1 MKKIFVV
8 AAHPDDEV
16 LGCGG
21 TILKHKKNGD
31 KIFVLFVS
39 EGVSARYK
47 NKNDP
52 KCLKEI
58 KERQAMAIKAS
69 KIAKF
74 EIVDFMNLK
83 NLELGSYP
91 HTYISNKIIE
101 CFKKY
106 KPDVVYTHY
115 EYDLNIDHYHT
126 FFSTFVACRP
136 NNDYNIKKLLSFEV
150 PSSTDWAIKDKN
162 KIFCPNYFV
171 DIKPFMKSKKKLLS
185 CYKNEIKKTPHS
197 RSLKNIESLSNYRG
211 GIVGLE
217 NAEAFVVNK
226 IVV

>member
-1 MKKIFVV
+1 MKKVFIV

-39 EGVSARYK
+39 EGVSSRYK
-47 NKNDP
+47 NVSDP

-91 HTYISNKIIE
+91 HTYISN
-101 CFKKY
+101 
-106 KPDVVYTHY
+106 
-115 EYDLNIDHYHT
+115 
-126 FFSTFVACRP
+126 
-136 NNDYNIKKLLSFEV
+136 
-150 PSSTDWAIKDKN
+150 
-162 KIFCPNYFV
+162 
-171 DIKPFMKSKKKLLS
+171 
-185 CYKNEIKKTPHS
+185 
-197 RSLKNIESLSNYRG
+197 
-211 GIVGLE
+211 
-217 NAEAFVVNK
+217 
-226 IVV
+226 

>member
-1 MKKIFVV
+1 MKKIFIV

-39 EGVSARYK
+39 EGVSARYT

-58 KERQAMAIKAS
+58 KDRQAMAIKAS

-136 NNDYNIKKLLSFEV
+136 NSDYNIKKLLSFEI

-171 DIKPFMKSKKKLLS
+171 DIKPFMKTKKKLLS
-185 CYKNEIKKTPHS
+185 CYKYEMRKTPHS
-197 RSLKNIESLSNYRG
+197 RSFKNIESLANYRG
-211 GIVGLE
+211 GIVGVE

-226 IVV
+226 ILV

>member
-21 TILKHKKNGD
+21 TLLKHKKNGD
-31 KIFVLFVS
+31 KIFVLFIS
-39 EGVSARYK
+39 DGVSARYK
-47 NKNDP
+47 NKKDS
-52 KCLKEI
+52 KWLKEI
-58 KERQAMAIKAS
+58 KVRQAMAIKVS
-69 KIAKF
+69 KLAGFI
-74 EIVDFMNLK
+74 IVDILNLI
-83 NLELGSYP
+83 NLELGSYS

-106 KPDVVYTHY
+106 KPDIVYTHY

-126 FFSTFVACRP
+126 FFSTFIACRP
-136 NNDYNIKKLLSFEV
+136 NNHFNIKKLLSFEV
-150 PSSTDWAIKDKN
+150 PSSTDWGIKDKN

-171 DIKPFMKSKKKLLS
+171 DIKKFMKSKKKLLS

-197 RSLKNIESLSNYRG
+197 RSFKNIESLSNYRG
-211 GIVGLE
+211 GIVGVE

-226 IVV
+226 ILV